1 MEGRSLYQP
10 INEILMHGTEHE
22 TMKEEDASVVTGS
35 ISEENKRTQNLISA
49 VVLLAGLFI
58 GSLFVDIGQL
68 VSREGFSPRAVR
80 ESTILEA
87 AGKTWV
93 GYTDPKVKVTVLT
106 DQSCEK
112 CAPDEALVWL
122 RRILPTMEASP
133 LEVSSDEGKAMV
145 EKFGVTTLPAFVFS
159 DKISSTN
166 FYSIAGEIF
175 KEKGGSYI
183 LDTARLGLTPGK
195 YLSLPQVGDDAIVL
209 GSRDAKVKVIEYSDF
224 QCPYCKVFSSSVT
237 KMIAEYGDRVAFVY
251 KHLPLSFHPQAE
263 NTALASECANEQ
275 GKFKPYHDLLF
286 AKQDVWSKTEGTK
299 VFKGYA
305 KQLGLKTAEFD
316 SCLDNK
322 KYAEKVAA
330 DAEEASKFG
339 ISGTPGIF
347 VGDTFFAGAIS
358 YDELKASLDA
368 ALRTE

>member
-1 MEGRSLYQP
+1 MRVVQTVNETLMNDME
-10 INEILMHGTEHE
+10 HTTVTE
-22 TMKEEDASVVTGS
+22 EEVGIA
-35 ISEENKRTQNLISA
+35 EESPAEKHKRMQNLTSA
-49 VVLLAGLFI
+49 VVLLAGLFV

-106 DQSCEK
+106 EESCEK
-112 CAPDEALVWL
+112 CTPDEALVWL

-133 LEVSSDEGKAMV
+133 LEASSDEGKV
-145 EKFGVTTLPAFVFS
+145 LIEKFGVTTLPAFIFS
-159 DKISSTN
+159 EKISGTN

-175 KEKGGSYI
+175 KEKEGGSYL

-195 YLSLPQVGDDAIVL
+195 YLSLPEVGDDAIVL
-209 GSRDAKVKVIEYSDF
+209 GSRDAKVRVIEYSDF
-224 QCPYCKVFSSSVT
+224 QCPYSKVFSSSAT

-251 KHLPLSFHPQAE
+251 KHLPLSFHAQAE

-286 AKQDVWSKTEGTK
+286 DKQDVWSKTEGTAL
-299 VFKGYA
+299 FKAYA
-305 KQLGLKTAEFD
+305 KQVGLKTGEFNT
-316 SCLDNK
+316 CLDTK
-322 KYAEKVAA
+322 KYAKKVAA
-330 DAEEASKFG
+330 DSDEAAKFG
-339 ISGTPGIF
+339 ITGTPGIF

-358 YDELKASLDA
+358 YEELKASIDA
-368 ALRTE
+368 KLGAE